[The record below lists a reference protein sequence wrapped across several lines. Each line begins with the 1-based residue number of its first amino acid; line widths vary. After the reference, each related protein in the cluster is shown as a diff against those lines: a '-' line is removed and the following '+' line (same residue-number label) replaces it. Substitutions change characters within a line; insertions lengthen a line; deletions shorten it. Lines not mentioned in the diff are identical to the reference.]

1 MLIVG
6 EKLNSSIKR
15 VAEAIE
21 ARDKATIQD
30 LARRQAEAGAD
41 YLDANAAV
49 RVAQELD
56 DLGWLIE
63 AIQAV
68 TDTPI
73 CVDSPNPAAIARG
86 LELIKASGKPGRPLV
101 NSITGE
107 ADRLNGILP
116 LVAEHKCPVVA
127 LTSDEQGIPTTVEER
142 LRIAGRI
149 VAEAEKHGISRGDIY
164 FDPLVLPVSTDARNG
179 IIFMDALQAIKAAFP
194 GVNTISGLSNVSYGL
209 PKRKIVNRAFLIMSL
224 HAGMDAA
231 IMDPLDMELMALL
244 KAGVLVLGHDEY
256 CMDYLKAYRQG
267 LLGPEPA
274 KGR

>member
-21 ARDKATIQD
+21 TRDAAVVQD

-41 YLDANAAV
+41 YLDANAAT

-56 DLGWLIE
+56 DLAWLVE
-63 AIQAV
+63 TIQAV
-68 TDTPI
+68 TDTPLCI
-73 CVDSPNPAAIARG
+73 DSPNAAAIARG
-86 LELIKASGKPGRPLV
+86 LELVRASGRPGRPLI

-107 ADRLNGILP
+107 PERLHGILP
-116 LVAEHKCPVVA
+116 LAAEYHCPVVA

-149 VAEAEKHGISRGDIY
+149 VAEAEKVGVPQEDLY

-179 IIFMDALQAIKAAFP
+179 ALFMDALAAIKAEYP
-194 GVNTISGLSNVSYGL
+194 RVKTISGLSNVSYGL
-209 PKRKIVNRAFLIMSL
+209 PKRKIINRAFLVMAM

-231 IMDPLDMELMALL
+231 IMDPLDMDLMALL
-244 KAGVLVLGHDEY
+244 KAGEMLLGRDEF
-256 CMDYLKAYRQG
+256 CMNYLMAYRAGQ
-267 LLGPEPA
+267 LGA
-274 KGR
+274 V